1 LQKWRC
7 TVCGFI
13 YDGDAPPEK
22 CPNCGAPREKFERLP
37 ADKAQLIDRSRL
49 TNGLHVKLIALLMK
63 VSEVAQEGVDDNL
76 DPRCLQ
82 IFTQAK
88 QMADLVAQRSRT
100 EIRSHIG
107 KGKWA

>member
-1 LQKWRC
+1 MQKWRC

-13 YDGDAPPEK
+13 YDSDAPPEK

-37 ADKAQLIDRSRL
+37 ADKAQLIERSRL
-49 TNGLHVKLIALLMK
+49 TNGMHVKLIALLMK
-63 VSEVAQEGVDDNL
+63 VSEVAQKGVDDNL

-100 EIRSHIG
+100 EIQSHIG
-107 KGKWA
+107 KGKWG

>member
-1 LQKWRC
+1 MQKWRC

-37 ADKAQLIDRSRL
+37 DDKARLIERSRL
-49 TNGLHVKLIALLMK
+49 SNGLHVRLIALLMK
-63 VSEVAQEGVDDNL
+63 VSEVSQEGVDDNL
-76 DPRCLQ
+76 DPRCFQ

-88 QMADLVAQRSRT
+88 EMADLVAQKSRT
-100 EIRSHIG
+100 EIQAHVGRS
-107 KGKWA
+107 KWG

>member
-1 LQKWRC
+1 MQKWKC
-7 TVCGFI
+7 AVCGFI

-22 CPNCGAPREKFERLP
+22 CPNCGAPKEKFERLP
-37 ADKAQLIDRSRL
+37 DEKAQLIDRSRL

-63 VSEVAQEGVDDNL
+63 VSKVAQKGVDDNL

-88 QMADLVAQRSRT
+88 QMAELVAQRSRV
-100 EIRSHIG
+100 EIKSHIG
-107 KGKWA
+107 KDKWG